1 MCVVLK
7 SPSFYMHK
15 VAIGVVYTKLL
26 DAITVTSVKQYT
38 DVNKR
43 LYIHD
48 WCSGKAT
55 LVFIV
60 LVTCGFIECK

>member
-38 DVNKR
+38 DVDCTYMTGVLGKR
-43 LYIHD
+43 H
-48 WCSGKAT
+48 
-55 LVFIV
+55 
-60 LVTCGFIECK
+60 